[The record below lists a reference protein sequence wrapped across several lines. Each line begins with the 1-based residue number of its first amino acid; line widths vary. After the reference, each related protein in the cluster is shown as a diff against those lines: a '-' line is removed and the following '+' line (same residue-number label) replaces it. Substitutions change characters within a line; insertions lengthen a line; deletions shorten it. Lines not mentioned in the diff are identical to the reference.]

1 MGYAHLNFDWK
12 QGFFDVN
19 VTIWRINDKKER
31 QIKGLREGLKELE
44 IYDIVKSNTEIFQSV
59 KFRMSNLSVSLKLKK
74 PREKVMTI
82 FFIWLE
88 QFISESSDKVAQ
100 MFLKFSSSFSVVQ
113 LTENIEINTRKKIV
127 GSDSDRRCF

>member
-1 MGYAHLNFDWK
+1 M
-12 QGFFDVN
+12 
-19 VTIWRINDKKER
+19 
-31 QIKGLREGLKELE
+31 REGLKELE